1 MINSNFLLKKSLPIC
16 PNELMMDYLFT
27 LKLPNKALVQF
38 FLCLQSIIVSFQ
50 PYNFLFRTVI
60 DCKQNLTGT

>member
-1 MINSNFLLKKSLPIC
+1 MPERVNDGLFIHLKIAQ
-16 PNELMMDYLFT
+16 
-27 LKLPNKALVQF
+27 KALVQF

-50 PYNFLFRTVI
+50 PYTFLFRTVI